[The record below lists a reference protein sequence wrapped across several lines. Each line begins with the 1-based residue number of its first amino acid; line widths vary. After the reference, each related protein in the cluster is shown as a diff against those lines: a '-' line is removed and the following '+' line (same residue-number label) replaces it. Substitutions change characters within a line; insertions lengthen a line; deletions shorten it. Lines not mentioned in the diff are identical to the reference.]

1 MRGLMSSGL
10 WQTSSDG
17 ANWLEMITGCYKG
30 RPSNCPR
37 VLWDFAFAGAAIDP
51 NIITPHTEW
60 WVQARKDN
68 LLEAPGNNSLAT
80 FFIGIN
86 DTSDVKGW
94 TNITDWMAFWGREM
108 DSYFAAVEQVYNTGL
123 RSFLFLNVP
132 TRDRSP
138 GSIGRPDVANQIAQ
152 VRNFNSLLEQRVDA
166 FRASRNDT
174 SVLLF
179 DVNKLMDAVLDN
191 PRHFGFTNITGFCR
205 CSDPEYF
212 WYDSGH
218 ITERVHRLVADGVL
232 SELEGLV

>member
-1 MRGLMSSGL
+1 M
-10 WQTSSDG
+10 
-17 ANWLEMITGCYKG
+17 
-30 RPSNCPR
+30 
-37 VLWDFAFAGAAIDP
+37 
-51 NIITPHTEW
+51 TEQVGQ
-60 WVQARKDN
+60 WVQARRNN
-68 LLEAPGNNSLAT
+68 LLEAPGNNSLAA

-108 DSYFAAVEQVYNTGL
+108 DSYFAAVQQVYNTGL

-152 VRNFNSLLEQRVDA
+152 VRNFNSLLEQRVNT

-174 SVLLF
+174 SVILF
-179 DVNKLMDAVLDN
+179 DTNKLMDEILDN
-191 PRHFGFTNITGFCR
+191 PRQFGFTNVTGFCR
-205 CSDPEYF
+205 CSDPGYF

-232 SELEGLV
+232 SELEGLA